1 MKTLIQLRCFPCKH
15 VPQESKLGRKSHSM
29 LNWQDWSVKT
39 PELSSISHFS
49 PDKFSLACDV
59 LRLQWNIWCF
69 KSAAHYKKCES
80 AYTCIMFKRL
90 WERLVGWFFSL
101 KTFVQI
107 TNHLWLFGML
117 YNDRFCS
124 TQDYTFIPTGQI
136 SQATE
141 CSVAAARLHS
151 VQKEGKSDLIRALV
165 LHLWLFCDSI
175 CPKRTIF
182 FY

>member
-29 LNWQDWSVKT
+29 LNWQGWSVKT

-49 PDKFSLACDV
+49 PDKVSLACKWMLHTGGGWGETPPPTHMIVKRFGCTTIHNKALYKCLIHSFIHSCDV

-90 WERLVGWFFSL
+90 WERLVGCFFSL

-107 TNHLWLFGML
+107 TNHLWL
-117 YNDRFCS
+117 
-124 TQDYTFIPTGQI
+124 
-136 SQATE
+136 
-141 CSVAAARLHS
+141 VWH
-151 VQKEGKSDLIRALV
+151 AL
-165 LHLWLFCDSI
+165 
-175 CPKRTIF
+175 
-182 FY
+182 